1 MLLLAWEAGQFT
13 VQCPPL
19 FSNLKLPFP
28 INRSLAFPPASSQ
41 CLYSIKFLGV
51 SKRCLY
57 VSHVHPG
64 GVTCPGGQSHSHWT
78 TAAPGSP
85 VTSSTFL
92 VSFSSLCLLI
102 VIVCFCVTKFPQNLV
117 AKQGLL
123 FHRFFASG
131 IRERLRC
138 VFLAQGL
145 SQS

>member
-1 MLLLAWEAGQFT
+1 MSLLAWEAGQFT

-64 GVTCPGGQSHSHWT
+64 G
-78 TAAPGSP
+78 SP
-85 VTSSTFL
+85 V
-92 VSFSSLCLLI
+92 
-102 VIVCFCVTKFPQNLV
+102 LV
-117 AKQGLL
+117 ASRIHTGPQLL
-123 FHRFFASG
+123 QA
-131 IRERLRC
+131 L
-138 VFLAQGL
+138 
-145 SQS
+145 QSLPAPS